1 MTDKTP
7 WTDSTLMPWGEHK
20 GTSLGD
26 VPASYK
32 AWLLS
37 QKHWIQDW
45 PGLASYLR
53 KHHDVIMEEAEE
65 DALTDTDK
73 LHLDGYDSYEDYQR
87 DVGR

>member
-1 MTDKTP
+1 MPIDKSP
-7 WTDSTLMPWGEHK
+7 WTDDTLMPWGDHK
-20 GTSLGD
+20 GTALKD
-26 VPASYK
+26 VPAIYK

-53 KHHDVIMEEAEE
+53 KHHDVIMKEAEE
-65 DALTDTDK
+65 TEQPNTDK
-73 LHLDGYDSYEDYQR
+73 DGYDSYEDYQR